1 MITIRNWTLSSQA
14 LRYSI
19 SIRGFR
25 FKPPCRYVSNAGPL
39 FQEYLQLFH
48 HISINTY
55 SLSDILQHK
64 IELPKDFR
72 PLVYFTNYL
81 KRGYYPSVLE
91 DDFDVRLQQIINH
104 TLESEIAAI
113 LSASRNNIEDYSL
126 YIEEA
131 G

>member
-1 MITIRNWTLSSQA
+1 MQNKQIYVQQECADKRGADLSRRTVMYQM
-14 LRYSI
+14 
-19 SIRGFR
+19 
-25 FKPPCRYVSNAGPL
+25 
-39 FQEYLQLFH
+39 Q
-48 HISINTY
+48 
-55 SLSDILQHK
+55 SLSFRDISNCFTVFPSILILYQISCNTK
-64 IELPKDFR
+64 SNCPKDFR

-81 KRGYYPSVLE
+81 KRGYYPFVLE

>member
-1 MITIRNWTLSSQA
+1 VQNKQIYVQQECADKRGADLSRRTVMYQM
-14 LRYSI
+14 
-19 SIRGFR
+19 
-25 FKPPCRYVSNAGPL
+25 
-39 FQEYLQLFH
+39 Q
-48 HISINTY
+48 
-55 SLSDILQHK
+55 SLSFRDISNCFTVFPSILILYQISCNTKSK

-81 KRGYYPSVLE
+81 KRGYYPFVLE